1 MKGLDLAISVI
12 EFKVRASCSLFP
24 DAIAGRLTPQ
34 YNGQAIALSL
44 TLEYYSQ
51 SCRDDWR

>member
-1 MKGLDLAISVI
+1 MYEIISPVNLTLY
-12 EFKVRASCSLFP
+12 EKSLRCQAFLETC
-24 DAIAGRLTPQ
+24 GR
-34 YNGQAIALSL
+34 AIALGL

>member
-1 MKGLDLAISVI
+1 MKQENPAIYV
-12 EFKVRASCSLFP
+12 SLGTTLC
-24 DAIAGRLTPQ
+24 AIAGRLTPQ
-34 YNGQAIALSL
+34 YNGQAISTTGYAYALSL

>member
-1 MKGLDLAISVI
+1 MQLSILFVLSV
-12 EFKVRASCSLFP
+12 
-24 DAIAGRLTPQ
+24 IAGRLTPQ
-34 YNGQAIALSL
+34 YNGQAIALSQ